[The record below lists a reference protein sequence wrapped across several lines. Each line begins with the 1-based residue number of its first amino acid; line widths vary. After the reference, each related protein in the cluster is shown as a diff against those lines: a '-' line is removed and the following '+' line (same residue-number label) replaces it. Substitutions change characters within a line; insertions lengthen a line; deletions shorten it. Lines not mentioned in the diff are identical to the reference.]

1 MAAMKQHIEN
11 TRRHLGELAAMSSQV
26 ERAER
31 QILERAEKL
40 LAGVQGKMDAAR
52 AEAMAGDDAARQRYT
67 DLVAERGRLN
77 QVIAQAR
84 EVLAGA

>member
-1 MAAMKQHIEN
+1 
-11 TRRHLGELAAMSSQV
+11 
-26 ERAER
+26 
-31 QILERAEKL
+31 
-40 LAGVQGKMDAAR
+40 
-52 AEAMAGDDAARQRYT
+52 MAGDDAARQRYT